1 MSCRH
6 KWAPLEDGWKRCIR
20 CLETGTT
27 EQDEQKALEAHWNR
41 VAGATVEKRQVFL
54 SKRRQWSKQQTR
66 RKRGRSGTA
75 PPVEVRAM
83 TDEDRSSW
91 RQQ

>member
-20 CLETGTT
+20 CLEKGTT
-27 EQDEQKALEAHWNR
+27 EQDEQKALEAHWSR
-41 VAGATVEKRQVFL
+41 KAGAPVENRQVFQT
-54 SKRRQWSKQQTR
+54 KRAQWEAKQK
-66 RKRGRSGTA
+66 RKRTRARRSDSS
-75 PPVEVRAM
+75 PVEVRAM

-91 RQQ
+91 R